1 MALGESHAKR
11 MQTDLI
17 IVAWHR
23 SGIGAWYWAVLPYRQ
38 MNQSCGRQTAESAES
53 CQKPVWNGEVRSS
66 ILCLQSIFCSL
77 ARWNLIRTWP
87 CAGGAYQLGAS
98 ASVSSSHPLSSLV
111 PACRAAEEVK
121 STRRPD
127 LLCRY
132 FLRRPS
138 RPRPAR
144 GKGYKL
150 PSGKK

>member
-1 MALGESHAKR
+1 

-23 SGIGAWYWAVLPYRQ
+23 SGIGAWYRAFSRTRQ
-38 MNQSCGRQTAESAES
+38 MNQSCGRQTAESAEP

-87 CAGGAYQLGAS
+87 CAGGAYQLAAS
-98 ASVSSSHPLSSLV
+98 ASGSSSHPLSSLV

-121 STRRPD
+121 APADPIYSVGTFFAARLD
-127 LLCRY
+127 HALLEEKDTSYLLARNSDR
-132 FLRRPS
+132 FLT
-138 RPRPAR
+138 
-144 GKGYKL
+144 
-150 PSGKK
+150 